1 MAMKKDSIL
10 AFVKSK
16 SVAGPL
22 ETFFKGSGR
31 YRPVFCSTTASVSD
45 SFSKDDIRAIVA
57 EASLLPLIS
66 MEHNDVPVVAL
77 VSDAREKQIVGADS
91 HGTSGYVTTPFR
103 AEDLAYTL
111 SAAIR
116 QRNEVAALKQEI
128 KDLRTINDLTRLI
141 SSTLNPKELLYL
153 IVKKIAE
160 IMPVSRCSII
170 KTDGQRRYAYV
181 VASFEAPDIDAIRL
195 DLKKYPEILEALARK
210 KPVVI
215 KNIAVDPIM
224 MNVKSIISALDIR
237 SILVMPILFEK
248 KVIGTL
254 FLRTTRKRHTFDP
267 REVRLLRTIAD
278 ASANT
283 LYHAYLF
290 AQIENEK
297 TRLEKLSITDFL
309 TGIYN
314 VRYFQHRI
322 IEEFS
327 RAERYGMPIS
337 CLMIDIDFF
346 KKINDS
352 YGHKVGDMILKEFSQ
367 QLKRCTRKSDVL
379 ARYGG
384 EEFIVMLPQTTAQ
397 GAIAEAERIR
407 NGIKRF
413 RFKGLKNQRGLTVS
427 IGVSS
432 FPNAKIKDYD
442 ELISSADSALY
453 EAKSKGRDCVILFA

>member
-1 MAMKKDSIL
+1 MKKNKIL

-16 SVAGPL
+16 SVSAFL
-22 ETFFKGSGR
+22 ETFFRDSGK
-31 YRPVFCSTTASVSD
+31 YSPVFCSTITSVCD
-45 SFSKDDIRAIVA
+45 SLSKDGILAVVA

-66 MEHNDVPVVAL
+66 MEHDDVPVVAL
-77 VSDAREKQIVGADS
+77 ISDERKKGVAAAEANKTDGYITKPFLAADLTYALRS
-91 HGTSGYVTTPFR
+91 
-103 AEDLAYTL
+103 
-111 SAAIR
+111 AIR
-116 QRNEVAALKQEI
+116 HREAVAVLKQEI
-128 KDLRTINDLTRLI
+128 KDLRTINELTRLI
-141 SSTLNPKELLYL
+141 SSTLDTKELLYL

-170 KTDGQRRYAYV
+170 RTDGQRKYAYV
-181 VASFEAPDIDAIRL
+181 VASFESPHIDAIRL
-195 DLKKYPEILEALARK
+195 DLKKYPEILEALVRK
-210 KPVVI
+210 KPIVI
-215 KNIAVDPIM
+215 KNIAADPIM
-224 MNVKSIISALDIR
+224 LNVRSIISALDIR

-254 FLRTTRKRHTFDP
+254 FLRTTRKRHAFDL
-267 REVRLLRTIAD
+267 REIRLLQTIAD

-290 AQIENEK
+290 AQIETEK

-322 IEEFS
+322 VEEFS

-352 YGHKVGDMILKEFSQ
+352 YGHKIGDTILKEFAQ

-407 NGIKRF
+407 TGIKRF
-413 RFKGLKNQRGLTVS
+413 KFKGLHNQRGLTVS
-427 IGVSS
+427 VGVST
-432 FPNAKIKDYD
+432 FPNAKIKDHD

-453 EAKSKGRDCVILFA
+453 EAKSNGRDCVILFA